1 MILVSFLKA
10 SQQWSLVGSCDVF
23 DAHVVGTHL
32 YTIRTYLAMCYA
44 FRQISYW
51 YIYDFLGDILFIP
64 FCNNFVC
71 TSFFVDWYH
80 HDLHL
85 PRILYTWE
93 KLHIYLISP
102 SFTSTFSFLFYF
114 FGGSVKVCV
123 SSADLISFHLDAL
136 FCGEDHSLLLVLMR
150 LCHFYWYPSSWQ
162 SYPFYIF
169 TIGCHK
175 HRLFIW
181 LVVSLWTHLLLCV
194 GMIGLALC
202 ISFIQ
207 EYIDA

>member
-1 MILVSFLKA
+1 
-10 SQQWSLVGSCDVF
+10 
-23 DAHVVGTHL
+23 
-32 YTIRTYLAMCYA
+32 MCYA
-44 FRQISYW
+44 FKQISYW

-136 FCGEDHSLLLVLMR
+136 FCGEDHFTHACLEKACHLIGITR
-150 LCHFYWYPSSWQ
+150 LDEAFFFYLHHGLSQAWL
-162 SYPFYIF
+162 IF
-169 TIGCHK
+169 
-175 HRLFIW
+175 LF
-181 LVVSLWTHLLLCV
+181 LVSLWIHFLGVCGKDMSCTLYLN
-194 GMIGLALC
+194 
-202 ISFIQ
+202 
-207 EYIDA
+207 Y